1 MKTFKA
7 REGLKIVPESVE
19 DLWLLTK
26 IIEPGDAVSGRS
38 ARRVKALDLTRGDSG
53 EKKKVF
59 VELLAETIEFAEH
72 ASRLRIT
79 GTISSGSPPE
89 FVQVG
94 EHHTLDVE
102 TGDSFTLKKVLS
114 PYHQELLE
122 KARRV
127 KPKALLVVVDDR
139 GAMVARYSV
148 RGIQMKCELASSAS
162 KRDPKAFEQSRKK
175 FYVELT
181 QAIQGDETVVV
192 GGPGFAKE
200 DYYKWLKEADPATA
214 KRVRLA
220 TASTAERSGLNEL
233 VKNGAVEKAVGDAAS
248 ARQAGALHEFLKRT
262 ARSGLACYGLG
273 EVSNALAAGA
283 VETLLLSD
291 SLLRKSHGLHQEA
304 NALLEKALETG
315 AEAVVFD
322 SDTGAGLEF
331 ESFAVGALLR
341 YKIR

>member
-7 REGLKIVPESVE
+7 REALKIVPESVE

-26 IIEPGDAVSGRS
+26 IVEPGDAVSGRS
-38 ARRVKALDLTRGDSG
+38 ERRVKALDLTRGDSG

-59 VELLAETIEFAEH
+59 VELVAETIEFAEH

-102 TGDSFTLKKVLS
+102 PGNSFTLKKTLS
-114 PYHQELLE
+114 AYQEGLLK
-122 KARRV
+122 KARQVR
-127 KPKALLVVVDDR
+127 PKALLVVMDDR

-148 RGIQMKCELASSAS
+148 RGIQVKCELASSAS
-162 KRDPKAFEQSRKK
+162 KRDPKAFEQDRKK

-181 QAIQGDETVVV
+181 QAVQGDETVVV

-200 DYYKWLKEADPATA
+200 NYYKWLKDADPETA

-233 VKNGAVEKAVGDAAS
+233 VKNGAVEKAIGDAAS
-248 ARQAGALHEFLKRT
+248 ARQAGALQEFLKRV
-262 ARSGLACYGLG
+262 ARNGLACYGLE
-273 EVSNALAAGA
+273 EVRTAVDAGA
-283 VETLLLSD
+283 IETLLLSD
-291 SLLRKSHGLHQEA
+291 VLLRKSGKFHEEA
-304 NALLEKALETG
+304 NALLEKALKTG

-322 SDTGAGLEF
+322 SDTDAGREF

-341 YKIR
+341 YRTR